1 MVESE
6 GTKKPWQPRRVMSE
20 GADLSDADTGMRYV
34 IAYSVSLGLCS
45 NNERLDRHDQT
56 AHTKRFF
63 LCTKGKEVVWKE
75 DYLHRNQ

>member
-34 IAYSVSLGLCS
+34 IAYSVS
-45 NNERLDRHDQT
+45 
-56 AHTKRFF
+56 
-63 LCTKGKEVVWKE
+63 
-75 DYLHRNQ
+75 

>member
-1 MVESE
+1 MATPVKDIGRCRPE
-6 GTKKPWQPRRVMSE
+6 RR
-20 GADLSDADTGMRYV
+20 RYK
-34 IAYSVSLGLCS
+34 IGDCFTAYEVSCDLCS

-63 LCTKGKEVVWKE
+63 LCTKRKESIWKE